1 MTTTI
6 QTPPFL
12 RRIEFEIIVI
22 QVIELPEGSGIMFR
36 HVASFT
42 VPDKSKGRQYPDTAE
57 SGETYDAEMTYAV

>member
-1 MTTTI
+1 MTTTT
-6 QTPPFL
+6 QTPTFL
-12 RRIEFEIIVI
+12 SI
-22 QVIELPEGSGIMFR
+22 QVIVFEIVELAEGSGIMFR